1 MTLTREHILIVKTHS
16 RVLNITIANNVS
28 DILRQTLK
36 REKKKKRLNHS
47 RDICTNCHCLCGIN

>member
-36 REKKKKRLNHS
+36 REKKKKKTQPLTRHMY
-47 RDICTNCHCLCGIN
+47 